1 MNPPDRRTGY
11 VAWQIGQILAARIER
26 TLRPFR
32 LTLAQNS
39 ALTQAIR
46 EPGVSS
52 ATAARRAAI
61 TPQSMGTAVNGLVE
75 RGLLE
80 RRTTPGDRR
89 TQRLH
94 ATEDGARLA
103 AEAAKAVDATHAE
116 ALQVLTPTEQEQ
128 THALLL
134 KLLATLNPSA
144 LETSAPDGPPADT
157 PLKGPRPAG
166 TYSEGPRG

>member
-1 MNPPDRRTGY
+1 MNHTDWRTGH
-11 VAWQIGQILAARIER
+11 VAWQIGQIMASRIER
-26 TLRPFR
+26 SLRPFH

-39 ALTQAIR
+39 ALAQAVR

-94 ATEDGARLA
+94 ATEAGLRLH
-103 AEAAKAVDATHAE
+103 AEAGKAVDATHAQ
-116 ALQVLTPTEQEQ
+116 ALDALTPTEQEQ
-128 THALLL
+128 AHSLLL
-134 KLLATLNPSA
+134 KLLASLNPSA
-144 LETSAPDGPPADT
+144 LDG
-157 PLKGPRPAG
+157 G
-166 TYSEGPRG
+166 TQ

>member
-1 MNPPDRRTGY
+1 MNHPDRRTGY

-26 TLRPFR
+26 TLRPFQ

-39 ALTQAIR
+39 ALAQAIR
-46 EPGVSS
+46 EPGVSG

-94 ATEDGARLA
+94 ITEAGLRLATEA
-103 AEAAKAVDATHAE
+103 AQAVDATHAE
-116 ALQVLTPTEQEQ
+116 ALQVLTSAEQDQ
-128 THALLL
+128 AHALLV
-134 KLLATLNPSA
+134 KLLASLNPSA
-144 LETSAPDGPPADT
+144 LEGDPS
-157 PLKGPRPAG
+157 
-166 TYSEGPRG
+166 

>member
-1 MNPPDRRTGY
+1 MNRTDWRTGH
-11 VAWQIGQILAARIER
+11 VAWQIGQIMASRIER
-26 TLRPFR
+26 TLRPFQ

-39 ALTQAIR
+39 ALAQAIR

-61 TPQSMGTAVNGLVE
+61 TPQSMGSAVNGLVE

-94 ATEDGARLA
+94 ATEAGLQLHTEAR
-103 AEAAKAVDATHAE
+103 EAIDATHAE
-116 ALQVLTPTEQEQ
+116 ALQVLTPAEQEQ
-128 THALLL
+128 AHSLLL
-134 KLLATLNPSA
+134 KLLASLNPSA
-144 LETSAPDGPPADT
+144 VDDST
-157 PLKGPRPAG
+157 P
-166 TYSEGPRG
+166 